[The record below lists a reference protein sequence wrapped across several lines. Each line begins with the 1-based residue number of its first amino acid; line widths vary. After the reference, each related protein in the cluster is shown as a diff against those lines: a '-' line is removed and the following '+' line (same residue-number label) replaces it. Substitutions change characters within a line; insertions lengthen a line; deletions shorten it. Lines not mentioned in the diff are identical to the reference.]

1 MERCYHE
8 NMKYKQTN
16 LPNGAKLYYVKNK
29 INESTAVD
37 INFDCGSRCDW
48 IPGLAHFTEHM
59 FFTGTKDLTKEDIAK
74 KYFDFIDVNAG
85 TSTRYINF
93 NGQVFTKEFEDYLN
107 TVAMMITE
115 STFSEENVKNEIPV
129 VQQEI
134 ARQKDKFKTMSAW
147 LADYLTFETPEYKNT
162 TLGSQKSVSTIKSE
176 DVKKFVNKYFVTNN
190 LEVFVCSPYSINKVK
205 KLVIKNLVDK
215 LPADNSFKK
224 MPYFYNNVKN
234 NNFYKIENKT
244 IKKSYVYINFAMKR
258 NRWDFD
264 FKRKFGLVM
273 DMLNDYSE
281 GILNALRLKK
291 SLVYGAGLRDSYYDE
306 NSCCG
311 FSTECDK
318 ENVNEVISTLAK
330 YLKEVAKNGF
340 TQEQLDKAKRLY
352 EFGEAIKEIRLKKLT
367 GKLYQFKYY
376 GKILKT
382 KDAKKAIRSATLEE
396 VNALYREVFENPTV
410 SLLVYGD
417 STKEDV
423 MSKKEFNQVFKM
435 QS

>member
-1 MERCYHE
+1 
-8 NMKYKQTN
+8 MKYKQTN
-16 LPNGAKLYYVKNK
+16 LPNGAKLYYVRNR

-48 IPGLAHFTEHM
+48 VPGLAHFTEHM
-59 FFTGTKDLTKEDIAK
+59 FFTGTKDLSKEDIAK
-74 KYFDFIDVNAG
+74 KYFDFIEVNAG

-93 NGQVFTKEFEDYLN
+93 NAQLFTKEFADYLK

-115 STFSEENVKNEIPV
+115 STFSEENVQNEIPV

-134 ARQKDKFKTMSAW
+134 ARQKDKFKTVSAW
-147 LADYLTFETPEYKNT
+147 LMDYLTFGTHEFKNT
-162 TLGSQKSVSTIKSE
+162 TLGSQKSVASIKSE
-176 DVKKFVNKYFVTNN
+176 DVKEYVKKYFIANN
-190 LEVFVCSPYSINKVK
+190 LEVFVSSPYSLGKVK
-205 KLVIKNLVDK
+205 RLITKHLVNK
-215 LPADNSFKK
+215 LPTDENFEK
-224 MPYFYNNVKN
+224 MPYFYYNVKN
-234 NNFYKIENKT
+234 NNFFKIENKD
-244 IKKSYVYINFAMKR
+244 IEKCYVYINFAMNR

-264 FKRKFGLVM
+264 FKRKFGLVL

-291 SLVYGAGLRDSYYDE
+291 SLVYGAGIRDAYYEE
-306 NSCCG
+306 NSLCG

-318 ENVNEVISTLAK
+318 ENVNAVILTLAD

-340 TQEQLDKAKRLY
+340 TQKQLDKAKRLY
-352 EFGEAIKEIRLKKLT
+352 EFGEATKEIRLKKLT

-382 KDAKKAIRSATLEE
+382 KDAKKAIKSATLEE

-410 SLLVYGD
+410 SLLVYGNA
-417 STKEDV
+417 TKEEVID
-423 MSKKEFNQVFKM
+423 KKEFNKVFK
-435 QS
+435 S